1 MKVFE
6 EMRELYLFDVYY
18 SLYMY
23 VNKSSA
29 QVVESN
35 FAPYNIDYIKLQ
47 LRIWCLIE
55 HVLLCCNHEDIN

>member
-47 LRIWCLIE
+47 LRI
-55 HVLLCCNHEDIN
+55 